1 MYRYIIRRLIQS
13 IPTFFGIT
21 ILAFILMIAT
31 PGGPEGALAFNL
43 AAGGG
48 GNQGGNSSSTSA
60 GTGTGLNARD
70 AIEMRLGTNDPIL
83 ARYLKWLIGDDW
95 MRVDTD
101 DDGFADVGRLVSP
114 TFIASNGEEIAYR
127 AGERYG
133 ILRGDFGFTFN
144 GRPVLD
150 VLTENIPATLELS
163 IASLILATVFGILVG
178 IFAAIGRGGVF
189 DNFTRVFAV
198 IINAIPNFWL
208 GLLILLAFSFTPII
222 DTNGDG
228 IADRGLLPT
237 GGRCKATIDD
247 GCPPIIERIDHMFL
261 PVMLLSLGGIAGTS
275 RIMRASMLDVVSQD
289 YIRTARSK
297 GLSNR
302 RVWLRHG
309 MRNALIPIATGLG
322 PAITGV
328 FGGAVITE
336 QIFNYQGVGLKTLE
350 AITQRDYNVVM
361 AFTIYAAIAT
371 IIGYLISDILY
382 AIIDPR
388 IRY

>member
-31 PGGPEGALAFNL
+31 PGGPEGALTFNL

-48 GNQGGNSSSTSA
+48 GTQSGSGANVSGA
-60 GTGTGLNARD
+60 GTGLTVRD
-70 AIEMRLGTNDPIL
+70 AIEMRLGTNDPLL

-101 DDGFADVGRLVSP
+101 GDGFADVGRLVSP
-114 TFIASNGEEIAYR
+114 TFIASTGEEIPYR

-150 VLTENIPATLELS
+150 VIVENIPATLELS
-163 IASLILATVFGILVG
+163 IASLIIGTVFGILVG
-178 IFAAIGRGGVF
+178 ILAAIGRGGLF

-208 GLLILLAFSFTPII
+208 GLLILLAFSFSPII

-228 IADRGLLPT
+228 IPDRGLFPT
-237 GGRCKATIDD
+237 GGRCKASIDD
-247 GCPPIIERIDHMFL
+247 SCPPIIERIDHMFL
-261 PVMLLSLGGIAGTS
+261 PVMLLSLNGIAGTS

-289 YIRTARSK
+289 YIRTARAK

-328 FGGAVITE
+328 LGGAVITE
-336 QIFNYQGVGLKTLE
+336 QIFNYQGLGLKTLE

-361 AFTIYAAIAT
+361 ALTIYAAIAT
-371 IIGYLISDILY
+371 IIGYLLSDILY

>member
-21 ILAFILMIAT
+21 VLAFILMIAT

-48 GNQGGNSSSTSA
+48 TQQGGNNNTSGSSTS
-60 GTGTGLNARD
+60 GLSTRD
-70 AIEMRLGTNDPIL
+70 RIEMRLGTNDPIV

-101 DDGFADVGRLVSP
+101 GDGFADVGRLVNPS
-114 TFIASNGEEIAYR
+114 FVASNGEEIQYT
-127 AGERYG
+127 AGERKG
-133 ILRGDFGFTFN
+133 ILRGDFGFTFT

-150 VLTENIPATLELS
+150 VIFESIPATLELS
-163 IASLILATVFGILVG
+163 IASLIIGSIFGILVG
-178 IFAAIGRGGVF
+178 ILAAVSRGGLF

-198 IINAIPNFWL
+198 IVSAIPLFWL
-208 GLLILLAFSFTPII
+208 GLVVLLIFSFEL
-222 DTNGDG
+222 GWF
-228 IADRGLLPT
+228 PT
-237 GGRCKATIDD
+237 GGRCAATIDD
-247 GCPPIIERIDHMFL
+247 GCPPVIERLNYMFL

-275 RIMRASMLDVVSQD
+275 RFMRASMLDVIGQD
-289 YIRTARSK
+289 YIRTARAK
-297 GLSNR
+297 GLSTR
-302 RVWLRHG
+302 RIWFRHG

-336 QIFNYQGVGLKTLE
+336 QIFNYQGVGLKTLT

-361 AFTIYAAIAT
+361 AITIYAALAT

-382 AIIDPR
+382 ALIDPR

>member
-1 MYRYIIRRLIQS
+1 MYRYIVRRLIQS

-48 GNQGGNSSSTSA
+48 GNQAGNASIGG
-60 GTGTGLNARD
+60 GTGTTLTARD
-70 AIEMRLGTNDPIL
+70 MIEMRLGTNDPFY

-101 DDGFADVGRLVSP
+101 GDGFADIGRLVSP
-114 TFIASNGEEIAYR
+114 TFTASNGQEIPYR
-127 AGERYG
+127 AGERLG
-133 ILRGDFGFTFN
+133 ILRGDFGSTFN

-150 VLTENIPATLELS
+150 VLIENVPATLELS
-163 IASLILATVFGILVG
+163 IASLIIGTVFGILVG
-178 IFAAIGRGGVF
+178 ILAAIGRGGLF

-198 IINAIPNFWL
+198 IISAIPLFWL
-208 GLLILLAFSFTPII
+208 GLLVLLIFSFEL
-222 DTNGDG
+222 GWF
-228 IADRGLLPT
+228 PT
-237 GGRCKATIDD
+237 GQRCATTIQDS
-247 GCPPIIERIDHMFL
+247 CPPIIERINYMFL

-336 QIFNYQGVGLKTLE
+336 TIFDYQGVGLKTLE

-361 AFTIYAAIAT
+361 AVTIYAAVAT

>member
-1 MYRYIIRRLIQS
+1 MYRYIIRRLVQS

-21 ILAFILMIAT
+21 VLAFILMIAT

-43 AAGGG
+43 ASGGG
-48 GNQGGNSSSTSA
+48 GNQSSTSN
-60 GTGTGLNARD
+60 TGGGASSGLSTRD
-70 AIEMRLGTNDPIL
+70 RIEMRLGTNDPIV

-101 DDGFADVGRLVSP
+101 EDGFADIGRLVSP
-114 TFIASNGEEIAYR
+114 TFVASNGQEIQYT
-127 AGERYG
+127 AGARTG

-150 VLTENIPATLELS
+150 VLGENIPATLELS
-163 IASLILATVFGILVG
+163 IASLIIGSIFGILVG
-178 IFAAIGRGGVF
+178 ILAAVGRGGAF

-198 IINAIPNFWL
+198 IISAIPLFWL
-208 GLLILLAFSFTPII
+208 GLVVLLVFSFEL
-222 DTNGDG
+222 GWF
-228 IADRGLLPT
+228 PT
-237 GGRCKATIDD
+237 GGRCAATIDD
-247 GCPPIIERIDHMFL
+247 GCPPVIERLNYMFL
-261 PVMLLSLGGIAGTS
+261 PVLLLSLGGIAGTS
-275 RIMRASMLDVVSQD
+275 RFMRASMLDVIGQD
-289 YIRTARSK
+289 YIRTARAK
-297 GLSNR
+297 GLSTR
-302 RVWLRHG
+302 RVWFRHG

-336 QIFNYQGVGLKTLE
+336 TIFNYQGVGLKTLE

-361 AFTIYAAIAT
+361 AITIYAALAT

-382 AIIDPR
+382 ALIDPR

>member
-48 GNQGGNSSSTSA
+48 GNQAGNSSGTST
-60 GTGTGLNARD
+60 GTGTGLTARD
-70 AIEMRLGTNDPIL
+70 AIEMRLGTNDPIIP
-83 ARYLKWLIGDDW
+83 RYLKWLVGDDW

-101 DDGFADVGRLVSP
+101 GDGFADIGRLVSP
-114 TFIASNGEEIAYR
+114 TFIASNGQEIPYR

-133 ILRGDFGFTFN
+133 ILRGDFGYTFN

-150 VLTENIPATLELS
+150 VLIENVPATLELS
-163 IASLILATVFGILVG
+163 IASLIIGTIFGILVG
-178 IFAAIGRGGVF
+178 ILAAIGRGGVF

-198 IINAIPNFWL
+198 IVSAIPLFWL
-208 GLLILLAFSFTPII
+208 GLLVLLVFSFEL
-222 DTNGDG
+222 GWF
-228 IADRGLLPT
+228 PT
-237 GGRCKATIDD
+237 GGRCQASIEDS
-247 GCPPIIERIDHMFL
+247 CPPIIERINHMFL

-336 QIFNYQGVGLKTLE
+336 TIFNYQGVGLKTLE

>member
-21 ILAFILMIAT
+21 ILAFILMVAT

-48 GNQGGNSSSTSA
+48 ANQSSTSS
-60 GTGTGLNARD
+60 TGGSSSGLSTRD
-70 AIEMRLGTNDPIL
+70 RIEMRLGTNDPII

-101 DDGFADVGRLVSP
+101 GDGFADIGRLVSSV
-114 TFIASNGEEIAYR
+114 FVASNGEEIQYTKGVR
-127 AGERYG
+127 TG
-133 ILRGDFGFTFN
+133 ILRGDFGYTFN
-144 GRPVLD
+144 GRYVLD

-163 IASLILATVFGILVG
+163 IASLIIGTTFGILVG
-178 IFAAIGRGGVF
+178 IIAAVTRGGVF

-198 IINAIPNFWL
+198 IISSIPLFWL
-208 GLLILLAFSFTPII
+208 GLLVLLTFSFTPVV
-222 DTNGDG
+222 DTDGDG
-228 IADRGLLPT
+228 VADRGLFPT
-237 GGRCKATIDD
+237 GGRCAAIIADS
-247 GCPPIIERIDHMFL
+247 CPPIIERLNYMVL

-275 RIMRASMLDVVSQD
+275 RVMRASMLDVVGQD
-289 YIRTARSK
+289 YIRTARAK
-297 GLSNR
+297 GLSSR

-322 PAITGV
+322 PAITGI

-336 QIFNYQGVGLKTLE
+336 TIFNYQGVGLKTLQ

>member
-1 MYRYIIRRLIQS
+1 MYRYIIRRLVQS

-21 ILAFILMIAT
+21 ILAFILMVAT

-48 GNQGGNSSSTSA
+48 ANQASSNTGGASSGLST
-60 GTGTGLNARD
+60 RD
-70 AIEMRLGTNDPIL
+70 RIEMRLGTNDPIV

-101 DDGFADVGRLVSP
+101 GDGFADIGRLVSA
-114 TFIASNGEEIAYR
+114 TFVASNGEEIQYTKGVR
-127 AGERYG
+127 TG
-133 ILRGDFGFTFN
+133 ILRGDFGYTFN
-144 GRPVLD
+144 GRYVLD

-163 IASLILATVFGILVG
+163 IASLIIGTIFGILVG
-178 IFAAIGRGGVF
+178 ILAAVGRGGLF

-198 IINAIPNFWL
+198 IISAIPLFWL
-208 GLLILLAFSFTPII
+208 GLLVLLIFSFEL
-222 DTNGDG
+222 
-228 IADRGLLPT
+228 GLFPT
-237 GGRCKATIDD
+237 GGRCAATIDD
-247 GCPPIIERIDHMFL
+247 ACPPIIERLNYMFL

-275 RIMRASMLDVVSQD
+275 RIMRASMLDVVGQD
-289 YIRTARSK
+289 YIRTARAK
-297 GLSNR
+297 GLSSR

-336 QIFNYQGVGLKTLE
+336 TIFNYQGVGLKTLE